1 LALIVHLRLPLFIIS
16 VLATRL
22 LQVRT
27 YPIIRWSALGI
38 FLIHL
43 GLRLLIDGPHI
54 WIDLIGYNLIALVAC
69 VALFNSPSH
78 NDPLAIAFLVCAI
91 ASWASGSLLSS
102 FGQFYTMPSS
112 VEYLA
117 NISYTLFYPFILFA
131 IPRILNRRK
140 SLSVTEMLDA
150 AIFGLGLSSIATALI
165 FSQVISVGSGQSF
178 FELFYPICDLV
189 LLITLAIASITQVI
203 NRRFMIL
210 VLGFAIYLLF
220 DYLFLWKSLEGSY
233 QFGTAFDNG
242 WVLGIIVI
250 AQSLW
255 FSPSITREFI
265 PIHPAFIA
273 LSIFISPSL
282 LAMMALRPGIFPSYI
297 VFPAI
302 ATLFLAFIR
311 MTVSLRQASALTDE
325 KTLARTD
332 ELTGLPNRRKLIAAL
347 SEFSEVEGALML
359 LDLNGFKQVNDRSG
373 HRAGDQ
379 VLIQVAARFARV
391 LPEGA
396 LLARLGG
403 DEFGILLAGTKIA
416 TQEIAQALQACV
428 SYPFLIDGEKIS
440 VGVSI
445 GHVDNSEGGDLLAKA
460 DAAMYRVKRS
470 ISS

>member
-1 LALIVHLRLPLFIIS
+1 
-16 VLATRL
+16 
-22 LQVRT
+22 
-27 YPIIRWSALGI
+27 
-38 FLIHL
+38 
-43 GLRLLIDGPHI
+43 
-54 WIDLIGYNLIALVAC
+54 
-69 VALFNSPSH
+69 
-78 NDPLAIAFLVCAI
+78 
-91 ASWASGSLLSS
+91 
-102 FGQFYTMPSS
+102 
-112 VEYLA
+112 
-117 NISYTLFYPFILFA
+117 
-131 IPRILNRRK
+131 
-140 SLSVTEMLDA
+140 MLDA

-165 FSQVISVGSGQSF
+165 FSQVISLGSGQSF
-178 FELFYPICDLV
+178 FELFYPICDLA

-203 NRRFMIL
+203 NRRFLL
-210 VLGFAIYLLF
+210 VALGFLIYLIF
-220 DYLFLWKSLEGSY
+220 DYLYLWNSFQGSY
-233 QFGTAFDNG
+233 QFGSIFDNG
-242 WVLGIIVI
+242 WLLGIILI
-250 AQSLW
+250 SQSLW
-255 FSPSITREFI
+255 LAPGISKDFL

-297 VFPAI
+297 VFPTI

-347 SEFSEVEGALML
+347 NEFSEVEGALML

-403 DEFGILLAGTKIA
+403 DEFGVLLSGSRLA

-428 SYPFLIDGEKIS
+428 SYPFVIDGERIS

-460 DAAMYRVKRS
+460 DAAMYRVKRAINS
-470 ISS
+470 

>member
-1 LALIVHLRLPLFIIS
+1 
-16 VLATRL
+16 
-22 LQVRT
+22 VRT
-27 YPIIRWSALGI
+27 YLIIRWSALGI
-38 FLIHL
+38 FFIHVGVRLIF
-43 GLRLLIDGPHI
+43 DGPQL
-54 WIDLIGYNLIALVAC
+54 WIDLVGYNLIALVAC
-69 VALFNSPSH
+69 LALFTSPRY
-78 NDPLAIAFLVCAI
+78 NDPLAVAFLACAI
-91 ASWASGSLLSS
+91 ACWTCGSALSS
-102 FGQFYTMPSS
+102 FSQFYSLPSS
-112 VEYLA
+112 AEYLA
-117 NISYTLFYPFILFA
+117 NISYILFYPFALFA
-131 IPRILNRRK
+131 MPRILNRRK
-140 SLSVTEMLDA
+140 SLSIIEMLDA

-165 FSQVISVGSGQSF
+165 FSQVISIGSGQSF
-178 FELFYPICDLV
+178 FEIFYPICDLV

-203 NRRFMIL
+203 NRRFL
-210 VLGFAIYLLF
+210 LLALGLFVYLLF
-220 DYLFLWKSLEGSY
+220 DYLYLWSSFQGSY
-233 QFGTAFDNG
+233 QFGTIFDNG
-242 WVLGIIVI
+242 WLLGIILI
-250 AQSLW
+250 SQSLW
-255 FSPSITREFI
+255 LSPVASKELL

-282 LAMMALRPGIFPSYI
+282 LAIMALRPGIFPSYI
-297 VFPAI
+297 VFPTI

-325 KTLARTD
+325 KALARTD

-347 SEFSEVEGALML
+347 SDFSEVEGALML
-359 LDLNGFKQVNDRSG
+359 LDLNGFKQINDRSG

-403 DEFGILLAGTKIA
+403 DEFGILLTGSKIA

-460 DAAMYRVKRS
+460 DAAMYLVKRS
-470 ISS
+470 VNS

>member
-1 LALIVHLRLPLFIIS
+1 M
-16 VLATRL
+16 
-22 LQVRT
+22 
-27 YPIIRWSALGI
+27 
-38 FLIHL
+38 
-43 GLRLLIDGPHI
+43 
-54 WIDLIGYNLIALVAC
+54 WIDLIGYNLVALVAC
-69 VALFNSPSH
+69 VALFTSPRH

-91 ASWASGSLLSS
+91 ACWTCGSLLSS
-102 FGQFYTMPSS
+102 ISQFFTLPSS
-112 VEYLA
+112 SEYLI
-117 NISYTLFYPFILFA
+117 NISYTLFYPFALLA

-140 SLSVTEMLDA
+140 SLTVIEMLDA

-165 FSQVISVGSGQSF
+165 FSQVISIGSGQTF
-178 FELFYPICDLV
+178 FELFYPICDLA
-189 LLITLAIASITQVI
+189 LLITLAIASITQIV
-203 NRRFMIL
+203 NKRFL
-210 VLGFAIYLLF
+210 LLALGFFTYLLF
-220 DYLFLWKSLEGSY
+220 DYLYLWESFQGSY
-233 QFGTAFDNG
+233 QFGTIFDNG
-242 WVLGIIVI
+242 WLLGIILI
-250 AQSLW
+250 TQSPWL
-255 FSPSITREFI
+255 SPSATKELL

-297 VFPAI
+297 VFPTV

-311 MTVSLRQASALTDE
+311 MTVSLRQASSLADE

-347 SEFSEVEGALML
+347 GEFSEVEGALML

-391 LPEGA
+391 LPDGA

-403 DEFGILLAGTKIA
+403 DEFGVLLAGSKVA
-416 TQEIAQALQACV
+416 TQEIVQALQACV

-445 GHVDNSEGGDLLAKA
+445 GLVDSSEGGDLLAKA
-460 DAAMYRVKRS
+460 DAAMYLVKRT
-470 ISS
+470 INP

>member
-1 LALIVHLRLPLFIIS
+1 M
-16 VLATRL
+16 
-22 LQVRT
+22 RT
-27 YPIIRWSALGI
+27 YLIIRWSALGI
-38 FLIHL
+38 FFIHVGVRLIF
-43 GLRLLIDGPHI
+43 DGPQL
-54 WIDLIGYNLIALVAC
+54 WIDLVGYNLIALVAC
-69 VALFNSPSH
+69 LALFTSPRH
-78 NDPLAIAFLVCAI
+78 NDPLAVAFLACAI
-91 ASWASGSLLSS
+91 VCWTCGSVLSS
-102 FGQFYTMPSS
+102 FSQFYTLPSS
-112 VEYLA
+112 AEYLA
-117 NISYTLFYPFILFA
+117 NISYILFYPFALFA
-131 IPRILNRRK
+131 MPRILNRRK
-140 SLSVTEMLDA
+140 SLSIIEMLDA

-165 FSQVISVGSGQSF
+165 FSQVISIGSGQSF
-178 FELFYPICDLV
+178 FEIFYPICDLV

-203 NRRFMIL
+203 NRRFL
-210 VLGFAIYLLF
+210 LLALGLFVYLLF
-220 DYLFLWKSLEGSY
+220 DYLYLWSSFQGSY
-233 QFGTAFDNG
+233 QFGTIFDNG
-242 WVLGIIVI
+242 WLLGIILI
-250 AQSLW
+250 SQSLW
-255 FSPSITREFI
+255 LSPVASRELL

-282 LAMMALRPGIFPSYI
+282 LAIMALRPGIFPSYI
-297 VFPAI
+297 VFPTI

-325 KTLARTD
+325 KALARTD

-347 SEFSEVEGALML
+347 SDFSEVEGALML
-359 LDLNGFKQVNDRSG
+359 LDLNGFKQINDRSG

-403 DEFGILLAGTKIA
+403 DEFGILLTGSKIA

-460 DAAMYRVKRS
+460 DAAMYLVKRS
-470 ISS
+470 VNS

>member
-1 LALIVHLRLPLFIIS
+1 M
-16 VLATRL
+16 
-22 LQVRT
+22 
-27 YPIIRWSALGI
+27 
-38 FLIHL
+38 
-43 GLRLLIDGPHI
+43 

-69 VALFNSPSH
+69 IALFTSPRH
-78 NDPLAIAFLVCAI
+78 NDPLAIAFLVCAL
-91 ASWASGSLLSS
+91 ASWTCGSLLSS
-102 FGQFYTMPSS
+102 IGQFYSLPQST
-112 VEYLA
+112 EYVV
-117 NISYTLFYPFILFA
+117 NFSYTLFYPFALLA

-140 SLSVTEMLDA
+140 SLSLIEMLDA

-165 FSQVISVGSGQSF
+165 FSQVISLGSGQSF
-178 FELFYPICDLV
+178 FEIFYPICDLA

-203 NRRFMIL
+203 NHRFLL
-210 VLGFAIYLLF
+210 VALGFLIYLIF
-220 DYLFLWKSLEGSY
+220 DYLYLWNSFQGSY
-233 QFGTAFDNG
+233 QFGSIFDNG
-242 WVLGIIVI
+242 WLLGIIFI
-250 AQSLW
+250 SQSLW
-255 FSPSITREFI
+255 LAPGISKDFL

-297 VFPAI
+297 VFPTI

-359 LDLNGFKQVNDRSG
+359 LDLNGFKQVNDLSG

-403 DEFGILLAGTKIA
+403 DEFGVLLSGSRLA

-428 SYPFLIDGEKIS
+428 SYPFVIDGERIS

-460 DAAMYRVKRS
+460 DAAMYRVKRAINS
-470 ISS
+470 

>member
-1 LALIVHLRLPLFIIS
+1 M
-16 VLATRL
+16 
-22 LQVRT
+22 RT
-27 YPIIRWSALGI
+27 YLIIRWSALGI
-38 FLIHL
+38 FFIHVGVRLIF
-43 GLRLLIDGPHI
+43 DGPQL
-54 WIDLIGYNLIALVAC
+54 WIDLVGYNLIALVAC
-69 VALFNSPSH
+69 LALFTSPRY
-78 NDPLAIAFLVCAI
+78 NDPLAVAFLACAI
-91 ASWASGSLLSS
+91 ACWTCGSALSS
-102 FGQFYTMPSS
+102 FSQFYSLPSS
-112 VEYLA
+112 AEYLA
-117 NISYTLFYPFILFA
+117 NISYILFYPFALIA
-131 IPRILNRRK
+131 MPRILNRRK
-140 SLSVTEMLDA
+140 SLSIIEMLDA

-165 FSQVISVGSGQSF
+165 FSQVISIGSGQSF
-178 FELFYPICDLV
+178 FEIFYPICDLV

-203 NRRFMIL
+203 NRRFL
-210 VLGFAIYLLF
+210 LLALGLFVYLLF
-220 DYLFLWKSLEGSY
+220 DYLYLWSSFQGSY
-233 QFGTAFDNG
+233 QFGTIFDNG
-242 WVLGIIVI
+242 WLLGIILI
-250 AQSLW
+250 SQSLW
-255 FSPSITREFI
+255 LSPVASRELL

-282 LAMMALRPGIFPSYI
+282 LAIMALRPGIFPSYI
-297 VFPAI
+297 VFPTI

-325 KTLARTD
+325 KALARTD

-347 SEFSEVEGALML
+347 SDFSEVEGALML
-359 LDLNGFKQVNDRSG
+359 LDLNGFKQINDRSG

-403 DEFGILLAGTKIA
+403 DEFGILLTGSKIA

-460 DAAMYRVKRS
+460 DAAMYLVKRS
-470 ISS
+470 VNS

>member
-1 LALIVHLRLPLFIIS
+1 M
-16 VLATRL
+16 
-22 LQVRT
+22 
-27 YPIIRWSALGI
+27 
-38 FLIHL
+38 
-43 GLRLLIDGPHI
+43 
-54 WIDLIGYNLIALVAC
+54 ALVAC
-69 VALFNSPSH
+69 IALFNSPRH

-102 FGQFYTMPSS
+102 FGQFYTLPSS
-112 VEYLA
+112 AEYLA
-117 NISYTLFYPFILFA
+117 NISYTLFYPFILLA

-165 FSQVISVGSGQSF
+165 FSQVISAGSGQSF

-210 VLGFAIYLLF
+210 VLGFAVYLLF
-220 DYLFLWKSLEGSY
+220 DYLFLWKSLEESY

-242 WVLGIIVI
+242 WVFGIIVI

-255 FSPSITREFI
+255 FSPSTAREFI

-297 VFPAI
+297 VFPTI

-347 SEFSEVEGALML
+347 GDFSQVEGALML

-391 LPEGA
+391 LPDGA

-416 TQEIAQALQACV
+416 TREIAQALQACV

>member
-1 LALIVHLRLPLFIIS
+1 M
-16 VLATRL
+16 
-22 LQVRT
+22 RT
-27 YPIIRWSALGI
+27 YLIIRWSALGI
-38 FLIHL
+38 FFIHVGVRLIF
-43 GLRLLIDGPHI
+43 DGPQL
-54 WIDLIGYNLIALVAC
+54 WIDLVGYNLIALVAC
-69 VALFNSPSH
+69 LALFTSPRY
-78 NDPLAIAFLVCAI
+78 NDPLAVAFLACAI
-91 ASWASGSLLSS
+91 ACWTCGSALSS
-102 FGQFYTMPSS
+102 FSQFYTLPSS
-112 VEYLA
+112 AEYLA
-117 NISYTLFYPFILFA
+117 NISYILFYPFALFA
-131 IPRILNRRK
+131 MPRILNRRK
-140 SLSVTEMLDA
+140 SLSIIEMLDA

-165 FSQVISVGSGQSF
+165 FSQVISIGSGQSF
-178 FELFYPICDLV
+178 FEIFYPICDLV

-203 NRRFMIL
+203 NRRFL
-210 VLGFAIYLLF
+210 LLALGLFVYLLF
-220 DYLFLWKSLEGSY
+220 DYLYLWSSFQGSY
-233 QFGTAFDNG
+233 QFGTIFDNG
-242 WVLGIIVI
+242 WLLGIILI
-250 AQSLW
+250 SQSLW
-255 FSPSITREFI
+255 LSPVASRELL

-282 LAMMALRPGIFPSYI
+282 LAIMALRPGIFPSYI
-297 VFPAI
+297 VFPTI

-325 KTLARTD
+325 KALARTD

-347 SEFSEVEGALML
+347 SDFSEVEGALML
-359 LDLNGFKQVNDRSG
+359 LDLNGFKQINDRSG

-403 DEFGILLAGTKIA
+403 DEFGILLTGSKIA

-460 DAAMYRVKRS
+460 DAAMYLVKRS
-470 ISS
+470 VNS

>member
-1 LALIVHLRLPLFIIS
+1 L
-16 VLATRL
+16 
-22 LQVRT
+22 
-27 YPIIRWSALGI
+27 
-38 FLIHL
+38 
-43 GLRLLIDGPHI
+43 LRLLIDGPYI

-69 VALFNSPSH
+69 IALFNSPRH

-102 FGQFYTMPSS
+102 FGQFYTLPSS
-112 VEYLA
+112 AEYLA
-117 NISYTLFYPFILFA
+117 NISYTLFYPFILLA

-165 FSQVISVGSGQSF
+165 FSQVISAGSGQSF

-210 VLGFAIYLLF
+210 VLGFAVYLLF
-220 DYLFLWKSLEGSY
+220 DYLFLWKSLEESY

-242 WVLGIIVI
+242 WVFGIIVI

-255 FSPSITREFI
+255 FSPSTAREFI

-297 VFPAI
+297 VFPTI

-347 SEFSEVEGALML
+347 GDFSQVEGALML

-391 LPEGA
+391 LPDGA

-416 TQEIAQALQACV
+416 TREIAQALQACV

>member
-1 LALIVHLRLPLFIIS
+1 MF
-16 VLATRL
+16 
-22 LQVRT
+22 
-27 YPIIRWSALGI
+27 
-38 FLIHL
+38 
-43 GLRLLIDGPHI
+43 DGPI
-54 WIDLIGYNLIALVAC
+54 MWIDLIGYNLIALVAC
-69 VALFNSPSH
+69 IALFTSPRH
-78 NDPLAIAFLVCAI
+78 NDPLAIAFLVCAL
-91 ASWASGSLLSS
+91 ASWTCGSILSS
-102 FGQFYTMPSS
+102 IGQFYSLPQST
-112 VEYLA
+112 EYVV
-117 NISYTLFYPFILFA
+117 NFSYTLFYPFALLA

-140 SLSVTEMLDA
+140 SLSLIEMLDA

-165 FSQVISVGSGQSF
+165 FSQVISLGSGQSF
-178 FELFYPICDLV
+178 FEIFYPICDLA

-203 NRRFMIL
+203 NRRFLL
-210 VLGFAIYLLF
+210 VALGFLIYLIF
-220 DYLFLWKSLEGSY
+220 DYLYLWNSFQGSY
-233 QFGTAFDNG
+233 QFGSIFDNG
-242 WVLGIIVI
+242 WLLGLILIS
-250 AQSLW
+250 QSLW
-255 FSPSITREFI
+255 LAPGISKDFL

-297 VFPAI
+297 VFPTI

-359 LDLNGFKQVNDRSG
+359 LDLNGFKQVNDLSG

-403 DEFGILLAGTKIA
+403 DEFGVLLSGSRLA

-428 SYPFLIDGEKIS
+428 SYPFVIDGERIS

-460 DAAMYRVKRS
+460 DAAMYRVKRAINS
-470 ISS
+470 

>member
-1 LALIVHLRLPLFIIS
+1 
-16 VLATRL
+16 
-22 LQVRT
+22 VRT

-43 GLRLLIDGPHI
+43 GLRLSINGPQI

-69 VALFNSPSH
+69 IALFNSPGH
-78 NDPLAIAFLVCAI
+78 NDPLAVAFLVCAI
-91 ASWASGSLLSS
+91 ASWAGGSLLSS
-102 FGQFYTMPSS
+102 FSNFYTLPPST
-112 VEYLA
+112 EYLA
-117 NISYTLFYPFILFA
+117 NISYTLFYPFILLA

-203 NRRFMIL
+203 NRRFL
-210 VLGFAIYLLF
+210 VLVFGFTVYLLF
-220 DYLFLWKSLEGSY
+220 DYLFLWKSLQGSY

-255 FSPSITREFI
+255 FSPSIAREFI

-297 VFPAI
+297 VFPTI

-311 MTVSLRQASALTDE
+311 MTVSLRQASSLSDE

-347 SEFSEVEGALML
+347 SDFSEVEGALML

-379 VLIQVAARFARV
+379 VLVQVAARFARV
-391 LPEGA
+391 LPDGA

>member
-1 LALIVHLRLPLFIIS
+1 M
-16 VLATRL
+16 
-22 LQVRT
+22 RT
-27 YPIIRWSALGI
+27 YLIIRWSALGI
-38 FLIHL
+38 FFIHVGVRLIF
-43 GLRLLIDGPHI
+43 DGPQL
-54 WIDLIGYNLIALVAC
+54 WIDLVGYNLIALVAC
-69 VALFNSPSH
+69 LALFTSPRY
-78 NDPLAIAFLVCAI
+78 NDPLAVAFLACAI
-91 ASWASGSLLSS
+91 ACWTCGSALSS
-102 FGQFYTMPSS
+102 FSQFYTLPSS
-112 VEYLA
+112 AEYLA
-117 NISYTLFYPFILFA
+117 NISYILFYPFALFA
-131 IPRILNRRK
+131 MPRILNRRK
-140 SLSVTEMLDA
+140 SLSIIEMLDA

-165 FSQVISVGSGQSF
+165 FSQVISIGSGQSF
-178 FELFYPICDLV
+178 FEIFYPICDLV

-203 NRRFMIL
+203 NRRFL
-210 VLGFAIYLLF
+210 LLALGLFIYLLF
-220 DYLFLWKSLEGSY
+220 DYLYLWSSFQGSY
-233 QFGTAFDNG
+233 QFGTIFDNG
-242 WVLGIIVI
+242 WLLGIILI
-250 AQSLW
+250 SQSLW
-255 FSPSITREFI
+255 LSPVASKELL

-282 LAMMALRPGIFPSYI
+282 LAIMALRPGIFPSYI
-297 VFPAI
+297 VFPTI

-325 KTLARTD
+325 KALARTD

-347 SEFSEVEGALML
+347 SDFSEVEGALML
-359 LDLNGFKQVNDRSG
+359 LDLNGFKQINDRSG

-403 DEFGILLAGTKIA
+403 DEFGILLTGSKIA

-460 DAAMYRVKRS
+460 DAAMYLVKRS
-470 ISS
+470 VNS

>member
-1 LALIVHLRLPLFIIS
+1 M
-16 VLATRL
+16 
-22 LQVRT
+22 
-27 YPIIRWSALGI
+27 RWSALGI
-38 FLIHL
+38 FIIHL
-43 GLRLLIDGPHI
+43 GIRLSFDGPQL
-54 WIDLIGYNLIALVAC
+54 WTDLVGYNLIALAAC
-69 VALFNSPSH
+69 VALFTSPRH
-78 NDPLAIAFLVCAI
+78 NDPLAIALLVCAF
-91 ASWASGSLLSS
+91 ASWTCGSILSS
-102 FGQFYTMPSS
+102 FSQFYLLPAS
-112 VEYLA
+112 VDYLI
-117 NISYTLFYPFILFA
+117 NISYILFYPFALLA
-131 IPRILNRRK
+131 IPRILNKRN

-150 AIFGLGLSSIATALI
+150 AIFGLGVTSIATALI

-178 FELFYPICDLV
+178 FELFYPICDLA

-203 NRRFMIL
+203 NRRFLIL
-210 VLGFAIYLLF
+210 ALGFFIYLVF
-220 DYLFLWKSLEGSY
+220 DYLFLWDSFQGSY
-233 QFGTAFDNG
+233 RFGTAFDNG
-242 WVLGIIVI
+242 WLLGIIVI
-250 AQSLW
+250 SQSLW
-255 FSPSITREFI
+255 LTPAKRKDFLA
-265 PIHPAFIA
+265 IHPAFIA

-282 LAMMALRPGIFPSYI
+282 LAMMALRPGIFPTYI
-297 VFPAI
+297 VFPTI

-347 SEFSEVEGALML
+347 GEFSEVEGALML
-359 LDLNGFKQVNDRSG
+359 LDLDGFKQVNDRSG

-403 DEFGILLAGTKIA
+403 DEFGVLLAGSKTT

-445 GHVDNSEGGDLLAKA
+445 GHVDSSEGGDLLAKA

-470 ISS
+470 INS